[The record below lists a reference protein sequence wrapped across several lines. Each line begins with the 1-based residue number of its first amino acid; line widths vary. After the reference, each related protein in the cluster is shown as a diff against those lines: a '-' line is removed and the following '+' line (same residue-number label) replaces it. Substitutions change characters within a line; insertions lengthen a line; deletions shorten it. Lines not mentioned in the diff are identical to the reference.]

1 MSFVYY
7 MRITGMT
14 NEQRGVVMK
23 EICTRRHAGGRGG
36 DTGVLTDVVCAVVTV
51 VAVVASKYRVP
62 TAVC

>member
-1 MSFVYY
+1 MCVYMGMFSAKKRKGGGWICAISKIMSFVYY

-36 DTGVLTDVVCAVVTV
+36 GTRGC
-51 VAVVASKYRVP
+51 
-62 TAVC
+62 